1 MKLIKNTKII
11 YKPFEE
17 QREKNPVMW
26 LRLTGVSRPP
36 PAEHSRYASPRRSK
50 YVESMLYCILALES
64 DAMHFA
70 FGQVHMMM
78 LSCVVALRSSVGVRF
93 QSIYNLQSNTTWSA
107 RCSHGAKLKTHKHT
121 HANTLI
127 DRRHRDGSLYGEWAI
142 GICNF
147 IASYLVVVIWVRHV
161 DSHNRG
167 SSQQVDYMVLRCLWR
182 SIPMSLCA
190 QLQTTRQYPCNCAN
204 RADRMASWMTRRR
217 KIVRG
222 AQCDLMQESSIRRR
236 WSEGRCHTASHYAT
250 YTIYTR
256 SV

>member
-1 MKLIKNTKII
+1 MCCSSNTLTQMKLIKKTKLI

-121 HANTLI
+121 HASPASWWQPVWRMSNWNMQLHRVLFGGR
-127 DRRHRDGSLYGEWAI
+127 DLSAPRRFAQSRIQPTSRLYGVALPVKKHPDEFVCAI
-142 GICNF
+142 TNDAPI
-147 IASYLVVVIWVRHV
+147 
-161 DSHNRG
+161 
-167 SSQQVDYMVLRCLWR
+167 
-182 SIPMSLCA
+182 
-190 QLQTTRQYPCNCAN
+190 
-204 RADRMASWMTRRR
+204 
-217 KIVRG
+217 
-222 AQCDLMQESSIRRR
+222 
-236 WSEGRCHTASHYAT
+236 
-250 YTIYTR
+250 